1 MLNIINDGYT
11 EAGYIRGEEGLHG
24 PLSFRYRPMLAEQ
37 RDAVDEELIRK
48 KAREGNQLLAAALHK
63 HLVDWDL
70 TDAGG
75 QAAPI
80 SLENIRRLRPALFD
94 KLYHIVS
101 GRKSSDADPQA
112 TARDESDYVSRLLET
127 AGAGQSPGEV
137 REQADAKNSRAG

>member
-11 EAGYIRGEEGLHG
+11 EAGYIRAEEGLHG
-24 PLSFRYRPMLAEQ
+24 ALSFRYRPMLAEQ

-48 KAREGNQLLAAALHK
+48 KAREGSQLLAAALHK

-70 TDAGG
+70 ANAAGTT
-75 QAAPI
+75 API

-101 GRKSSDADPQA
+101 GRKASDADPSA
-112 TARDESDYVSRLLET
+112 TARDEADYVSRLLES
-127 AGAGQSPGEV
+127 AGSGELAGDV
-137 REQADAKNSRAG
+137 REQADAKNSPAG